1 MTRTIK
7 LALSLI
13 AALTTTSALASQQ
26 YGAPM
31 PGTGEAVSLA
41 SAIAQAEAADG
52 FEGKIRGRVTE
63 VCRKKGCFMI
73 LTDAEQ
79 YARVTF
85 KDYGF
90 FIPTDTGSV
99 ESTAYGRL
107 EVVSLSREEAAHFA
121 ADAGQNPNAATAK
134 REYSIVATSV
144 ELD

>member
-1 MTRTIK
+1 MTRMTTPV
-7 LALSLI
+7 I
-13 AALTTTSALASQQ
+13 AIIAIVAMTSFATAKE

-31 PGTGEAVSLA
+31 PRDGETVSLA
-41 SAIAQAEAADG
+41 TAIARLEEADS

-73 LTDAEQ
+73 LADAEH

-90 FIPTDTGSV
+90 FIPTDTHNADSV
-99 ESTAYGRL
+99 VFGRL
-107 EVVSLSREEAAHFA
+107 EARTVSREQAAHFA
-121 ADAGQNPNAATAK
+121 ADAGRNPDDAMAM
-134 REYSIVATSV
+134 REYSIVANSV